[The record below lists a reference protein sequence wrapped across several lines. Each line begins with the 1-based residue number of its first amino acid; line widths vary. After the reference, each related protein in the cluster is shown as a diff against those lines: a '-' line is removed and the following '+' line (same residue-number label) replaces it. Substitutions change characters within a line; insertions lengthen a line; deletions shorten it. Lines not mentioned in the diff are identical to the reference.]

1 MAKRSSLSKGL
12 AVAFVVLTVS
22 AIGGMVAMVT
32 LFKIQMNGI
41 NATALPDTTTPSPT
55 PPPIMRLPKTL
66 VPELYEI
73 SLHTDFYSRIIEEVN
88 VTSPNQ
94 STLFTGNVT
103 IHFHT
108 VQSTD
113 LIYLHCKDLDVSH
126 HPSRLLNKEYN
137 IGIKIKSMTQYQN
150 QSEFLVIQLEEK
162 LQAKMNYSLFL
173 SFKGQMSTYL
183 ESLFVSTYTEAYPS
197 RDFEEYS
204 DTLRYAAAT
213 HLKPTQARTLFPCFD
228 EPQMKAVFKLTLFHR
243 VGTFAQGNAEMEGSD
258 IMSEE
263 WKQTRFVSTEKMSTY
278 LFGFTVSEFKATD
291 SPKGRVSIKTYTRPE
306 AKEAG
311 HAIYAANITR
321 TILLFYEDRFEIN
334 YQPLKIDQIALPDL
348 VTTGMENWG
357 LITYQEASVLYQEG
371 VSSLLHKEKVATVIA
386 HELAHH
392 WFGNLVTMSWWNDVW
407 LNEGFATYSS
417 YFAVDHVEPDF
428 KIKDILIMRDLHEAL
443 KEDALITSRPLAVL
457 PDDVQTPSEIK
468 EMFDTVSYSKGAM
481 LLRMLADFVGET
493 AFNQGVKTYLK
504 AFRGATTETTD
515 LWQHIE
521 SARLVKN
528 TFTVSKVMKTW
539 TEKQGYPVINI
550 NTTNG
555 EIFQKQ
561 FLFNGSITSS
571 HWWYIPI
578 WFMKGSLETAFLWLA
593 VPGPVKKE
601 EFISGKDWILANVDC
616 LGFYR
621 VNYNLENWQRLL
633 WQLEYK
639 PDRIPVINRGQLIDD
654 ALNLARANLLDVT
667 VALNFTF
674 FLRNERE
681 FIPWDSA
688 VKNMEYFFLMFDRSQ
703 VYGLMQ
709 EYLRSQVTGLYEF
722 FANETNASDVPKTH
736 SLQHSQILA
745 IKVACSNGLPEC
757 LEMVESKFGDWMNN
771 GTNKIH
777 VNLRST
783 IYCQAMAAGGQAE
796 WDFAWEKFQSS
807 TDSSERDQLRHALSC
822 TRQTWLLNRLL
833 EYSLNPDK
841 IRLTDVASV
850 VNDVAENPAGQALA
864 WNFIRAH
871 WDYVSQG
878 DPVWLIEA
886 VTRRFSTKFEVE
898 ELQRFAEQYDLGPT
912 VRAVHKAIE
921 QTQVNM
927 NWVNKNKDR
936 VLQWFKVITAHLDD
950 K

>member
-1 MAKRSSLSKGL
+1 
-12 AVAFVVLTVS
+12 
-22 AIGGMVAMVT
+22 
-32 LFKIQMNGI
+32 
-41 NATALPDTTTPSPT
+41 
-55 PPPIMRLPKTL
+55 
-66 VPELYEI
+66 
-73 SLHTDFYSRIIEEVN
+73 
-88 VTSPNQ
+88 
-94 STLFTGNVT
+94 
-103 IHFHT
+103 
-108 VQSTD
+108 
-113 LIYLHCKDLDVSH
+113 
-126 HPSRLLNKEYN
+126 
-137 IGIKIKSMTQYQN
+137 
-150 QSEFLVIQLEEK
+150 
-162 LQAKMNYSLFL
+162 
-173 SFKGQMSTYL
+173 
-183 ESLFVSTYTEAYPS
+183 
-197 RDFEEYS
+197 
-204 DTLRYAAAT
+204 AAT
-213 HLKPTQARTLFPCFD
+213 HLQPTQARTLFPCFD

-243 VGTFAQGNAEMEGSD
+243 VGTFAQGN
-258 IMSEE
+258 E

-278 LFGFTVSEFKATD
+278 LFGFTVSEFLATD
-291 SPKGRVSIKTYTRPE
+291 SPKGRVIIKGLTDSAPPCCSSVSVV
-306 AKEAG
+306 
-311 HAIYAANITR
+311 I
-321 TILLFYEDRFEIN
+321 
-334 YQPLKIDQIALPDL
+334 PSDQIALPDL

-357 LITYQEASVLYQEG
+357 LITYQESSVLYQEG

-493 AFNQGVKTYLK
+493 AFNQGVKSYLK

-521 SARLVKN
+521 TARLVKN
-528 TFTVSKVMKTW
+528 TYTVSKRGLTTM
-539 TEKQGYPVINI
+539 
-550 NTTNG
+550 NTQHLR
-555 EIFQKQ
+555 F
-561 FLFNGSITSS
+561 S
-571 HWWYIPI
+571 HFPS
-578 WFMKGSLETAFLWLA
+578 GT
-593 VPGPVKKE
+593 VKKE

-633 WQLEYK
+633 WQLESK
-639 PDRIPVINRGQLIDD
+639 PNRIPVINRGQLIDD

-688 VKNMEYFFLMFDRSQ
+688 VKNLEYFFLMFDRSQ

-709 EYLRSQVTGLYEF
+709 V
-722 FANETNASDVPKTH
+722 NDVSDRL
-736 SLQHSQILA
+736 LQHSQILA

-757 LEMVESKFGDWMNN
+757 LEMVETKFGDWINN

-783 IYCQAMAAGGQAE
+783 IYCQALAAGGQAE

-878 DPVWLIEA
+878 TNPTWFIRTSSVVLMWIIRDPGSQLFLNFPHICAYMCIMLKMYIEA
-886 VTRRFSTKFEVE
+886 V
-898 ELQRFAEQYDLGPT
+898 
-912 VRAVHKAIE
+912 
-921 QTQVNM
+921 
-927 NWVNKNKDR
+927 
-936 VLQWFKVITAHLDD
+936 
-950 K
+950 